1 MIVTFKVQLVSGV
14 VNGNGK
20 WGDVMDKELKTVK
33 DVIEFLEQF
42 PPETKLTF
50 GTSSEDLL
58 GDYHIET
65 KEIDYNHE
73 TKTLSVCIG

>member
-1 MIVTFKVQLVSGV
+1 
-14 VNGNGK
+14 
-20 WGDVMDKELKTVK
+20 MDKELKTVK
-33 DVIEFLEQF
+33 DVIKFLEQF
-42 PPETKLTF
+42 PPEAELTF

-58 GDYHIET
+58 GDYYIET